1 MPQTHLR
8 NWSQIIRSGELA
20 IVKTYTFLITG
31 QKKGAA
37 MAAEKNN
44 VDGNVVVRG
53 IAGSLTETESSNS
66 PI

>member
-1 MPQTHLR
+1 
-8 NWSQIIRSGELA
+8 
-20 IVKTYTFLITG
+20 
-31 QKKGAA
+31 

-66 PI
+66 PV